1 MEKPQ
6 EFILVSAPN
15 KAGEEFIS
23 QLIYMDI
30 SFAAIA
36 NNRVEQER
44 LRELGCTNMI
54 VIDTRDEQTWIIPE
68 FPVSKVYLFESSLNL
83 CCRYL
88 RICRTWTT
96 ESIYVITH
104 SSNPRLI
111 YKGLGADVVL
121 HTNHHQV
128 SFLISSIVS

>member
-15 KAGEEFIS
+15 KAGEEFIR

-44 LRELGCTNMI
+44 LQELGCTNMI
-54 VIDTRDEQTWIIPE
+54 VIDTRDEQTWIIPQ